1 MLISVSL
8 GDRAYISMSATSE
21 NNKRIAKNTLFL
33 YMRMLLIM
41 GVTLYTSRV
50 VLRALGVEDFGI
62 YNVVGGIVVLFTFV
76 NNAMVTSTQR
86 FLNYELGRKDLE
98 ATRRVFSAS
107 VTIHLGIA
115 LLTLVLAETVGL
127 WFLEHYI
134 KYPADREWAVMLTY
148 QFSILA
154 SCVNIIRTPYNAA
167 IIAHERMSFYAYIS
181 VREAVLRLLVVYLL
195 DLAFLDRLIF
205 YAFLMFAVI
214 VLVTACYYWYCKR
227 SFTVCLYRFFWERG
241 LYRELMGFSGWSLFG
256 GIANIGA
263 SQGLNILLNLF
274 LGVTVNAAMGIA
286 NQVQS
291 AVYSFVGNFQTAFNP
306 QIVKSYASGDH
317 GYFIDLII
325 RTSKYS
331 YFLLFA
337 ISLPLY
343 LCCEEVLSLW
353 LGEVPSHTV
362 SFCRLMIILSLLDAL
377 QGPLWVSVQATG
389 KIRNYQILMSVI
401 ILSNLPFGY
410 LFLRLG
416 YVPEVM
422 LGIRCVLNALTLFVR
437 LWYLRWLY
445 AFPIKRYLRDV
456 LGRVIAVTAFVY
468 PIAYLPLGMIG
479 NVEKIILLGV
489 LSLILDALA
498 MYCLGLDRKERK
510 LLTAQIRMIYE
521 KYK

>member
-1 MLISVSL
+1 
-8 GDRAYISMSATSE
+8 
-21 NNKRIAKNTLFL
+21 
-33 YMRMLLIM
+33 
-41 GVTLYTSRV
+41 
-50 VLRALGVEDFGI
+50 
-62 YNVVGGIVVLFTFV
+62 
-76 NNAMVTSTQR
+76 
-86 FLNYELGRKDLE
+86 
-98 ATRRVFSAS
+98 
-107 VTIHLGIA
+107 
-115 LLTLVLAETVGL
+115 
-127 WFLEHYI
+127 
-134 KYPADREWAVMLTY
+134 
-148 QFSILA
+148 
-154 SCVNIIRTPYNAA
+154 
-167 IIAHERMSFYAYIS
+167 
-181 VREAVLRLLVVYLL
+181 
-195 DLAFLDRLIF
+195 
-205 YAFLMFAVI
+205 
-214 VLVTACYYWYCKR
+214 
-227 SFTVCLYRFFWERG
+227 
-241 LYRELMGFSGWSLFG
+241 MGFSGWSLFG

-498 MYCLGLDRKERK
+498 MYCLGLDRKDRK